1 MAEVIIRFEQV
12 GKIKEGQYILIDG
25 VVCKI
30 DSIDKS
36 KPGKHGAAKAR
47 MVATGV
53 FNDKKM
59 NFLKGTQTDTEV
71 PILDKGNGQIIADL
85 GEKYQMMDIAD
96 YQTYEVEKREF
107 TSLQAGDEVEY
118 IKAGDNIRIVRKKS

>member
-1 MAEVIIRFEQV
+1 MAEVQIRFEQV

-59 NFLKGTQTDTEV
+59 NFLKATSADTEV

-85 GEKYQMMDIAD
+85 GEKYQMMDMVD

-107 TSLQAGDEVEY
+107 TTLNSGDEVEY
-118 IKAGDNIRIVRKKS
+118 IKAGDNIRIIRKKS